1 MSAIEIPL
9 VSHLESSS
17 PWNLNMNPHSNLL
30 HDLMFFHCS
39 FVSFVQNCQTMEKNM
54 SCSASDKYGDL
65 QSASSYGVC
74 SSPLRFMAHA
84 LTTGTVIL
92 VLGVISGVTCSML
105 VLKSDS
111 KLQNGENAEDSC
123 NNATTDNKEQLMS
136 KHNSSFLFQRSDMLP
151 FESMGISYSKNSF
164 LSALG
169 SMLKKAAPTMLHL
182 SGSVNEA
189 LLTSVVCLPI
199 GLYYL
204 IWLSLV
210 RINPKVGRI

>member
-1 MSAIEIPL
+1 MP
-9 VSHLESSS
+9 
-17 PWNLNMNPHSNLL
+17 
-30 HDLMFFHCS
+30 
-39 FVSFVQNCQTMEKNM
+39 
-54 SCSASDKYGDL
+54 CSASDEYGDL
-65 QSASSYGVC
+65 HAASSSGTC
-74 SSPLRFMAHA
+74 LSPLRFMAHA
-84 LTTGTVIL
+84 LTRGTVLL

-111 KLQNGENAEDSC
+111 KLQNGENGDSC
-123 NNATTDNKEQLMS
+123 AQATTDNEKQLMS
-136 KHNSSFLFQRSDMLP
+136 NHNSSFLFQRSDMLP

-164 LSALG
+164 LSAFG
-169 SMLKKAAPTMLHL
+169 SMLKKAAPIMIHL

-210 RINPKVGRI
+210 RINPKVGRIFQDPYT